1 MIYRILGILPW
12 INGKGMIQIVN
23 TYKDELH
30 GWRDVL
36 LPIPAQ
42 YEWADWSGTVAV

>member
-1 MIYRILGILPW
+1 MIYRIVILPW
-12 INGKGMIQIVN
+12 INEKGMIKIVN

-42 YEWADWSGTVAV
+42 YEWAARSDTVAV

>member
-1 MIYRILGILPW
+1 MIYRILGPVLPG

-42 YEWADWSGTVAV
+42 YE